1 MVTVMARNGVNFG
14 IRLSGTGDQWFQAPA
29 NPVDGL
35 YFPGYTIEDAAADLG
50 DSAITETNGLGGF
63 AMAASPAIVQFVGGT
78 PADATANSRR
88 MLSITLG
95 TNPAFTLPALN
106 FGGTPAGI
114 DARLVVDSG
123 ILPIINTGIAHKKA
137 GVGQI
142 GAGIT
147 TAPMECFS
155 DALAALAQS
164 AGANAVKRI
173 AVVAFGGNALVTD
186 AEHDSIPQ
194 QYDTVARTV
203 PHLVDMIELGWRLV
217 VSHGNGPQVGFILRR
232 SEIAQSEVDPIPVD
246 YAVADTQGAI
256 GYMFVKG
263 LTNELAR
270 RGINMPVVAVVT
282 QSVVSRDDPAFANPT
297 KPIGPFLDEA
307 KAKEMAGR
315 LGWTVMEDS
324 GRGWRRTVPS
334 PHPLKIL
341 ETGVIQTLLDAGAVV
356 VAAGGGG
363 IPVAVEPD
371 GSLVGVE
378 AVVDKDLASGLLA
391 HDLGAD
397 MLLIPTGVSRVAIH
411 FGTPEERWLEKI
423 TVDEAR
429 AFIAAGEF
437 GVGSMEPKVA
447 AVADFVASTP
457 GAVGVIGAPDE
468 LRAILEGTSGTRIV
482 ASSHAAVEL
491 AVNGTLMRG
500 LKLNPNMV
508 AAGAEFVREA
518 QTEQAYRLWTID
530 DDHPAMVRVTDG
542 SGVKVAVEIWS
553 VPAQGL
559 AGILLKEPPGLTIGK
574 VRLDDGNTILGV
586 IGELALVE
594 GHKEI
599 SSYGGWRAYVASEGI
614 PS

>member
-1 MVTVMARNGVNFG
+1 
-14 IRLSGTGDQWFQAPA
+14 
-29 NPVDGL
+29 
-35 YFPGYTIEDAAADLG
+35 
-50 DSAITETNGLGGF
+50 
-63 AMAASPAIVQFVGGT
+63 
-78 PADATANSRR
+78 
-88 MLSITLG
+88 
-95 TNPAFTLPALN
+95 
-106 FGGTPAGI
+106 
-114 DARLVVDSG
+114 
-123 ILPIINTGIAHKKA
+123 
-137 GVGQI
+137 
-142 GAGIT
+142 
-147 TAPMECFS
+147 
-155 DALAALAQS
+155 
-164 AGANAVKRI
+164 VKRI

-194 QYDTVARTV
+194 QYDTVVRTV

-217 VSHGNGPQVGFILRR
+217 VTHGNGPQVGFILRR
-232 SEIAQSEVDPIPVD
+232 SEIAQTEVDPVPVD
-246 YAVADTQGAI
+246 YAVGDTQGAI
-256 GYMFVKG
+256 GYMFVKA

-270 RGINMPVVAVVT
+270 RGINRPVVAVVT

-297 KPIGPFLDEA
+297 KPVGPFLDEA
-307 KAKEMAGR
+307 RAKEMAQR
-315 LGWTVMEDS
+315 LGWTIMEDS

-334 PHPLKIL
+334 PRPLEIL
-341 ETGVIQTLLDAGAVV
+341 ETGAIQTLLDAGAVV

-391 HDLGAD
+391 HDLGAE
-397 MLLIPTGVSRVAIH
+397 MLLIPTGVPRVAIH
-411 FGTPEERWLEKI
+411 FGTPEERWLSNI

-457 GAVGVIGAPDE
+457 GAVGAIGAPDE
-468 LRAILEGTSGTRIV
+468 LRAILEGKSGTRIV
-482 ASSHAAVEL
+482 ASSHATVQL

-508 AAGAEFVREA
+508 AAGAKFVREA
-518 QTEQAYRLWTID
+518 LTEPVYRLWTID
-530 DDHPAMVRVTDG
+530 DNHPAMVRVTDG
-542 SGVKVAVEIWS
+542 SGVKVAVEVWS

-559 AGILLKEPPGLTIGK
+559 AGILLKEPPGLMIGK

-586 IGELALVE
+586 IGERALVE

-599 SSYGGWRAYVASEGI
+599 SRYGGWRAYVASQGL
-614 PS
+614 SS